1 MRLRGGCGCGAG
13 VVCRCRARSKRRAV
27 APSAIL
33 AAMPK
38 GRPFA
43 DEAKRDVKI
52 EFLAM
57 ASQRDA
63 YDAAAEAA
71 GMKRA
76 EWIRERLDAAAERET
91 R

>member
-1 MRLRGGCGCGAG
+1 MMR
-13 VVCRCRARSKRRAV
+13 
-27 APSAIL
+27 
-33 AAMPK
+33 AMPK

-43 DEAKRDVKI
+43 DEAKREIKI

-57 ASQRDA
+57 VTQRDA